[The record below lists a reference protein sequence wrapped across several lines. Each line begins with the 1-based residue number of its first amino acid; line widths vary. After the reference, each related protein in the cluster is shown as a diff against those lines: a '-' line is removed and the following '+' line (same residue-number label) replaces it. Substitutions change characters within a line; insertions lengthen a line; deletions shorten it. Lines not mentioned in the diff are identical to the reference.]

1 MSQPAWLITGAATAP
16 PARRPRVE
24 QKSEISAET
33 QKKLLILLSRSV
45 LKHSL
50 DIRGLQSAI
59 LRTLLANKD
68 SDLVSAATSAT
79 QGHNSKATELRRD
92 NKTKELDN
100 LGEPHVH
107 LWGSIVHHIIEHG
120 KITSA
125 EKEVLSQHLA
135 DATPKDLEG
144 KVLVARCKKC
154 YDPRKMMRFVMCVA
168 SDTEPILDIV
178 VKAMLAEG
186 AILKRGVAPRT
197 GNDREIQ
204 SILDTLVQETS

>member
-50 DIRGLQSAI
+50 DIRELQSAI

-135 DATPKDLEG
+135 DAAPKDLEG
-144 KVLVARCKKC
+144 KVLVARCK
-154 YDPRKMMRFVMCVA
+154 
-168 SDTEPILDIV
+168 E
-178 VKAMLAEG
+178 MLRPPKDEV
-186 AILKRGVAPRT
+186 RDVR
-197 GNDREIQ
+197 RQ
-204 SILDTLVQETS
+204 

>member
-1 MSQPAWLITGAATAP
+1 MVDHRCRDSPSSQTSTSRTKKRNFCRDTEEAAHP
-16 PARRPRVE
+16 SIPLSVE
-24 QKSEISAET
+24 
-33 QKKLLILLSRSV
+33 
-45 LKHSL
+45 
-50 DIRGLQSAI
+50 LQSAI

-154 YDPRKMMRFVMCVA
+154 YDPRKMRFVMCVA